1 MSDINDLSSS
11 EDTLLKNFEFK
22 TSNSE
27 GKKVA
32 LVIGAGD
39 ATGGAIAKRFAQGGY
54 ISCMTRRSVE
64 KLQPLIAPYRSVR
77 KTQLVEKLWSQMSS
91 EEIIEVSN
99 LENGENEFV
108 NFINLLEETFNLSSI

>member
-1 MSDINDLSSS
+1 MTKKRECENYLHPNLIKRISNGELDYVVDPY
-11 EDTLLKNFEFK
+11 EDQK
-22 TSNSE
+22 
-27 GKKVA
+27 
-32 LVIGAGD
+32 
-39 ATGGAIAKRFAQGGY
+39 
-54 ISCMTRRSVE
+54 E